1 VIPWGLADR
10 LTPQTGDIDKLGAWR
25 NGSRGLQ
32 AASCRGMP
40 GHIIDPVGRDEVG
53 EVIMRFLKRVLI
65 ALLLLLG
72 VLLVYEGFGF
82 DFRILNFESL
92 DPYAIQIG
100 IAIIVFGVLIA
111 RFWTIPE

>member
-65 ALLLLLG
+65 ALL
-72 VLLVYEGFGF
+72 
-82 DFRILNFESL
+82 NFESL
-92 DPYAIQIG
+92 DPYAIPIG